1 MRLPRRTLPAM
12 ATQVVA
18 GGSLR
23 VPMTY
28 AAYRAL
34 GGTKHHEYYD
44 GMCVINPP
52 SRRHAVVARRL
63 TRVLE
68 DACPTGYDVIPEWGW
83 RVQTQQEFGPDVMV
97 VADTAPGADLLR
109 AAPLLVVEVTSPSTR
124 SEDWGRKLTAYAEG
138 GAQWYWIVDPDA
150 GEVAVFRNVA
160 GEFAPRVRLAD
171 GCHRLAEPLPHHAG
185 SRDPFSL
192 SSRVASASAS
202 ASASGSASGSA
213 SELQVV
219 AVPARHPLRVTH
231 LRRRDVV
238 QGGADLRRQLERL
251 ARQRVGQLRRCPRP
265 DDRRYDTGPVA
276 YPGQRN
282 RDRRGAQSVRR
293 GQHRVD
299 HPDRPG
305 RQVRR
310 DKAGQHLRPRPG
322 VGRRT
327 AAVLPGQHA
336 PPQRRPRQDA
346 QPGVHCRRHHLALD
360 PAGQQRVLHLR
371 RHQRRHRP
379 TTDGGGLERRRL
391 GRLPAVVVGDADVAH
406 PAAGDRGVQR
416 GQ

>member
-34 GGTKHHEYYD
+34 GETKHHEYYD

-52 SRRHAVVARRL
+52 TRRHAVVARRL

-97 VADTAPGADLLR
+97 VADSAPGADLLR

-160 GEFAPRVRLAD
+160 GEFAPQVRLAD
-171 GCHRLAEPLPHHAG
+171 GRHRLAEPFPITL
-185 SRDPFSL
+185 
-192 SSRVASASAS
+192 
-202 ASASGSASGSA
+202 
-213 SELQVV
+213 
-219 AVPARHPLRVTH
+219 
-231 LRRRDVV
+231 
-238 QGGADLRRQLERL
+238 DLAILFR
-251 ARQRVGQLRRCPRP
+251 
-265 DDRRYDTGPVA
+265 
-276 YPGQRN
+276 
-282 RDRRGAQSVRR
+282 
-293 GQHRVD
+293 
-299 HPDRPG
+299 
-305 RQVRR
+305 
-310 DKAGQHLRPRPG
+310 
-322 VGRRT
+322 
-327 AAVLPGQHA
+327 
-336 PPQRRPRQDA
+336 
-346 QPGVHCRRHHLALD
+346 
-360 PAGQQRVLHLR
+360 
-371 RHQRRHRP
+371 
-379 TTDGGGLERRRL
+379 
-391 GRLPAVVVGDADVAH
+391 
-406 PAAGDRGVQR
+406 
-416 GQ
+416 